1 MGGQL
6 CVFLFMYLCI
16 CVSVFLYLC
25 ICICVFGVLGFCS
38 WPVWVELEVGGQL
51 LESHTL
57 SKECC
62 TLEGMVHLT
71 FDQVLYELILRA
83 FSRGVIC
90 FWIKVCFDPLFCI
103 SRGKSVLERHTLLE
117 ECCML

>member
-1 MGGQL
+1 MY
-6 CVFLFMYLCI
+6 FYLCI
-16 CVSVFLYLC
+16 CVFAFFVFMSLYF
-25 ICICVFGVLGFCS
+25 VFGVLGFCS

-103 SRGKSVLERHTLLE
+103 SRGKSVLESHTLLK